1 MREYQVE
8 DLLAAAKEGKLAKN
22 GKARGKGTGEPLF
35 QQVGTGSRVQKKE
48 SEGDFF
54 KRNRKGVMETGVVEK
69 GEAGVMELD
78 NTDEGGVD
86 MAGLAKEAFA
96 GGW

>member
-22 GKARGKGTGEPLF
+22 GKARGK
-35 QQVGTGSRVQKKE
+35 GTGSRVQKKE